1 MHTVTPTTVG
11 CANGSLDRFLTSSS
25 VLSLLPITLLPGLL
39 LPLPLLTR
47 LTTG

>member
-11 CANGSLDRFLTSSS
+11 RANGSLDRFLTSSS

-39 LPLPLLTR
+39 PLPLLTR